1 VVFFP
6 GTCNVVTTTLAPD
19 SIARDEVDRQLTEAR
34 LHLVAESSI
43 AAASIAAILLFS
55 AGFLYFQQRFGW
67 LPLPC
72 AGLGVVYL
80 LQFLL
85 SRRFLRPDKK
95 IRNLTHW
102 YRIFTATAILGGL
115 FWGLGAVMLTNNQD
129 TAVNLLTLVFIGAL
143 AAATLPPLGILSWAY
158 GAFVAGVLVP
168 VVISLWIDGHEFD
181 RELSIFTAIYILLLL
196 ASAARYRARF
206 ERRFREKLASFD
218 SVVEIREDGLTGLPG
233 RRQFEALARRILAA
247 NTKSGV
253 DVSLLYIDLD
263 QFKVINDTCGHRAG
277 DEVLRQVARLLWRMI
292 RRGDCLARIGGDEF
306 AILLVDSNE
315 KNAMRTSQLICKSIK
330 HGHFHF
336 RGNQLQLSASI
347 GMATATGDLDSI
359 EDLMRVAERATYA
372 AKEHGRNRVQ
382 VFDRHDDLLHRRNQE
397 MNYAMEIPCAL
408 REKRFYL
415 EYQLIVPVPGIAAEK
430 CWYEILLRMQDRQGN
445 VVMPDTFLPAA
456 ERYNLASELDFWVIN
471 EVLNTMADNPDALD
485 ALGLCFIN
493 LSGQSMGDPKF
504 LKIIHDLL
512 AMSQIPADRI
522 CFEIT
527 ESSAVANLEQALTF
541 MHSMRTLGCH
551 FALDDFGSG
560 FSSFR
565 YLRNFPADFI
575 KIDGFFAQ
583 NIVNDPFNRAIIA
596 SISEI
601 GHATDKKIIAEFVED
616 RTVLDCLS
624 NIGVDFVQG
633 YGIAIPRIFPPLAEQ
648 PVIRISND

>member
-1 VVFFP
+1 
-6 GTCNVVTTTLAPD
+6 VVTTTLAPD
-19 SIARDEVDRQLTEAR
+19 SIARDDVERQLTEAR
-34 LHLVAESSI
+34 LLLVAESSI

-55 AGFLYFQQRFGW
+55 AGFLYLQQRFGW

-72 AGLGVVYL
+72 AGLGAVYL

-85 SRRFLRPDKK
+85 SRRFLLPDDKFQS
-95 IRNLTHW
+95 LTHW
-102 YRIFTATAILGGL
+102 YWIFTATAILGGL
-115 FWGLGAVMLTNNQD
+115 FWGLGAVMLTADQD
-129 TAVNLLTLVFIGAL
+129 TALNLLTLVFIGAL

-168 VVISLWIDGHEFD
+168 VVISLWIDGQDLD
-181 RELSIFTAIYILLLL
+181 RELSLFTVVYILLLL

-206 ERRFREKLASFD
+206 ERRFREKLASID
-218 SVVEIREDGLTGLPG
+218 SVGEIRGDGLTGLPS
-233 RRQFEALARRILAA
+233 RRQFEALAGKILTA
-247 NTKSGV
+247 NAKSKI

-277 DEVLRQVARLLWRMI
+277 DEVLRQIARLLWRMI

-315 KNAMRTSQLICKSIK
+315 KSAMRTSQLICKSIK

-347 GMATATGDLDSI
+347 GMATTSGDLDSI
-359 EDLMRVAERATYA
+359 EDLMRVAERASYA
-372 AKEHGRNRVQ
+372 AKEHGRNRVH

-415 EYQLIVPVPGIAAEK
+415 EYQLIVPVPGIAGEK
-430 CWYEILLRMQDRQGN
+430 CWYEILLRMHDRQGN

-456 ERYNLASELDFWVIN
+456 ESYNLASELDFWVVN
-471 EVLNTMADNPDALD
+471 EVLNTMADNPDAL
-485 ALGLCFIN
+485 AGLGLCFIN

-504 LKIIHDLL
+504 LKIIHGLL
-512 AMSQIPADRI
+512 TKSQIPANRI

-527 ESSAVANLEQALTF
+527 ESSAVANLEQALSF
-541 MHSMRTLGCH
+541 MHSMRALGCH

-583 NIVNDPFNRAIIA
+583 NLVNDPFNRAIIA

-601 GHATDKKIIAEFVED
+601 GHATDKMIIAEFVED
-616 RTVLDCLS
+616 RSVLDCLS
-624 NIGVDFVQG
+624 KIGVDFVQG
-633 YGIAIPRIFPPLAEQ
+633 YGIAIPRIFPPRAEQ
-648 PVIRISND
+648 PLIRILND